1 MHRFF
6 SAFWQG
12 IKLSFKRSWPR
23 VPFWVWFALAMLYAI
38 VAQVRQG

>member
-1 MHRFF
+1 MQRFF
-6 SAFWQG
+6 SGLWQR

-23 VPFWVWFALAMLYAI
+23 VPFWVWFALAMLYAL